1 MIEPIAVYT
10 DSLTLYWSAIVIALG
25 IAACF
30 TMGLALYTSYAGN
43 GRALWVMF
51 PLALAFSVFLCR
63 LMHWYCHTEQ
73 YAGFFGAV
81 TDYSTGGY
89 VLPVAILGVLL
100 AALVVRALGFTDNV
114 ARVLDAIAPGGALA
128 VAFIRLSALFN
139 SSCRGKIAVKTPFLQ
154 HLPLASPVYSS
165 SAEDYRFATFFVQ
178 FLLMLLV
185 FLMLYRFYTRRRN
198 RPMKGGLSRD
208 GHTARLFLLLYGA
221 VELIMDSTRY
231 DSSFLP
237 FNGFVSV
244 VQIIS
249 AVLVVY
255 VLVYYSVLSV
265 RANGLRFTHFL
276 MWILFAAALGGGGM
290 CEYLVQRHGD
300 WYLRC
305 YAGMGLCILILCLI
319 SWKMYTGCCAK
330 PRTE

>member
-1 MIEPIAVYT
+1 MINPIAVYT

-25 IAACF
+25 IAACLS
-30 TMGLALYTSYAGN
+30 MSLALYTSYAGS

-51 PLALAFSVFLCR
+51 PPAVVFSVFFSR
-63 LMHWYCHTEQ
+63 LLHWYCHTEQ
-73 YAGFFGAV
+73 YAGFINAL
-81 TDYSTGGY
+81 TDYSAGGY
-89 VLPVAILGVLL
+89 VLPGAILGVFL
-100 AALVVRALGFTDNV
+100 AALLVRSLGFTDNV
-114 ARVLDAIAPGGALA
+114 SRLLDAVAPGGALA
-128 VAFIRLSALFN
+128 IAFIRLSALFN
-139 SSCRGKIAVKTPFLQ
+139 SSCRGKIAVKTPALQ
-154 HLPLASPVYSS
+154 HLPLASPVYSGG
-165 SAEDYRFATFFVQ
+165 ADDYRFATFFVQ
-178 FLLMLLV
+178 FLLMLLI
-185 FLMLYRFYTRRRN
+185 FGILYRFYTRRRN

-237 FNGFVSV
+237 FNGFVSS

-265 RANGLRFTHFL
+265 RVNGLRFSHWL
-276 MWILFAAALGGGGM
+276 MWLLSIAALGGGGM

-300 WYLRC
+300 WYLKC
-305 YAGMGLCILILCLI
+305 YGGMGLCILVLCLI
-319 SWKMYTGCCAK
+319 GWNLYKGCCAK
-330 PRTE
+330 YKTE

>member
-1 MIEPIAVYT
+1 MINPIAVYT

-30 TMGLALYTSYAGN
+30 AMSQALYTSYAGN

-51 PLALAFSVFLCR
+51 PLAVIFSVFFCR
-63 LMHWYCHTEQ
+63 LIHWYCHTEQ
-73 YAGFFGAV
+73 YAGFFSAL
-81 TDYSTGGY
+81 TDYSAGGY
-89 VLPVAILGVLL
+89 VLPGAILGTFL
-100 AALVVRALGFTDNV
+100 AALLVRGLGFTDNV
-114 ARVLDAIAPGGALA
+114 SRLLDAIAPGGALA

-139 SSCRGKIAVKTPFLQ
+139 SSCRGKIAVKTPALQ

-165 SAEDYRFATFFVQ
+165 SADDYRFATFFVQ

-185 FLMLYRFYTRRRN
+185 FDILYRFYTKRRN

-208 GHTARLFLLLYGA
+208 GHTARMFLLLYGA

-231 DSSFLP
+231 DSSFLQ

-249 AVLVVY
+249 AVLIVY
-255 VLVYYSVLSV
+255 VLVHYSVLSV
-265 RANGLRFTHFL
+265 KVNGLRFIHWL
-276 MWILFAAALGGGGM
+276 RWILFIAALGGGGM

-300 WYLRC
+300 WYLKC
-305 YAGMGLCILILCLI
+305 YAGMGLCILILCFI
-319 SWKMYTGCCAK
+319 AWKMYASCCVK
-330 PRTE
+330 PRKE

>member
-1 MIEPIAVYT
+1 MINPIAVYT
-10 DSLTLYWSAIVIALG
+10 DSLILYWSAIVIALG

-30 TMGLALYTSYAGN
+30 TMSQALYTSYAGN

-51 PLALAFSVFLCR
+51 PIAVVLSVVLAR
-63 LMHWYCHTEQ
+63 LLHWYCHTEQ
-73 YAGFFGAV
+73 YAGFFKALI
-81 TDYSTGGY
+81 DYSSGGY
-89 VLPVAILGVLL
+89 VLPGALLGTFL
-100 AALVVRALGFTDNV
+100 AAMLARGLGFTDNM
-114 ARVLDAIAPGGALA
+114 ARLLDAGAPGGALA

-165 SAEDYRFATFFVQ
+165 SADDYRFATFFVQ
-178 FLLMLLV
+178 FLLMLAV
-185 FLMLYRFYTRRRN
+185 FVLLYNFYTKRRN

-208 GHTARLFLLLYGA
+208 GHAARMFLLFYGA

-255 VLVYYSVLSV
+255 VLVHYSVLNV
-265 RANGLRFTHFL
+265 KVNGLRFSHFL

-305 YAGMGLCILILCLI
+305 YAGMGLCIVILCVI
-319 SWKMYTGCCAK
+319 CWRMYSGCCAK
-330 PRTE
+330 ARTE